1 MKNIVEEISNDRS
14 RFVGE
19 GEWEKDSC
27 YQVHEVDGKFY
38 AIIVAGKR
46 DKWLM
51 DETLQEIKEEDIE
64 KYVEKF

>member
-19 GEWEKDSC
+19 GEWIKDSC
-27 YQVHEVDGKFY
+27 YHVHEVDGKFY
-38 AIIVAGKR
+38 AIIVTGMG
-46 DKWLM
+46 DMWLM
-51 DETLQEIKEEDIE
+51 DETLVEIKEEDIE

>member
-19 GEWEKDSC
+19 GEWVKDSC

-38 AIIVAGKR
+38 SIIVYDR
-46 DKWLM
+46 MNMWLV
-51 DETLQEIKEEDIE
+51 EGSLKEIKEEEIE
-64 KYVEKF
+64 YYI